1 MKRPYNPEFYD
12 IQITVCPLYLT
23 KQKQMLYALMDQK
36 QVEWTDEMREGL
48 DGLLNLLDYIEDEV
62 KFRDDID

>member
-36 QVEWTDEMREGL
+36 QVEWTDEMREGM

-62 KFRDDID
+62 KFRDED

>member
-1 MKRPYNPEFYD
+1 MKRPFNPEFYD

-48 DGLLNLLDYIEDEV
+48 DGLLNFLDYIEDEV

>member
-1 MKRPYNPEFYD
+1 MKRPYNQEKYD

-23 KQKQMLYALMDQK
+23 KQKQMLYWLCDNK
-36 QVEWTDEMREGL
+36 DIEWTDEMREGM

-62 KFRDDID
+62 KFRGDN

>member
-12 IQITVCPLYLT
+12 IQITVCPLHLT
-23 KQKQMLYALMDQK
+23 KQKETLLAIVNHLSN
-36 QVEWTDEMREGL
+36 ELNDEMREGV
-48 DGLLNLLDYIEDEV
+48 DGLLNLLNYLENEV

>member
-1 MKRPYNPEFYD
+1 MKRPFNQEKYD

-23 KQKQMLYALMDQK
+23 KQKQMLYWLCDQK
-36 QVEWTDEMREGL
+36 NIEWTDEMREGM

-62 KFRDDID
+62 MFRDED

>member
-1 MKRPYNPEFYD
+1 MKRPYNPEKYD

-23 KQKQMLYALMDQK
+23 KQKQMLYALVDQK

-48 DGLLNLLDYIEDEV
+48 DGLLNLLDYIEDQV
-62 KFRDDID
+62 KFRDDD

>member
-1 MKRPYNPEFYD
+1 MKRPYNQEKYD

-23 KQKQMLYALMDQK
+23 KQKQMLYWLCDNK
-36 QVEWTDEMREGL
+36 DIEWTDEIREGM

-62 KFRDDID
+62 KFRGDN

>member
-1 MKRPYNPEFYD
+1 MKRPYNQEKYD

-23 KQKQMLYALMDQK
+23 KQKQMLYWLCDNEDI
-36 QVEWTDEMREGL
+36 EWTDEMREGM

-62 KFRDDID
+62 KFRDDH